1 MPNKPDNVL
10 IQKWMP
16 QFDILCHPNVKAF
29 ITHGG
34 LLGTT
39 EAVHCGVP
47 AVVMPQFGDQYT
59 NAKAL
64 EASGGGVILDLSTMT
79 EQDVYNAL
87 KTVLDPSFNKQAKE
101 LSVRFK
107 DRPMPPLET
116 AIYWIEYVA
125 RHKGAPHLRS
135 AAVGMPYYQY
145 LLLDVIAFLTFIGLA
160 ITYILYTIFTFFL
173 RKIFKRET
181 KKLKKQ

>member
-1 MPNKPDNVL
+1 MA
-10 IQKWMP
+10 I
-16 QFDILCHPNVKAF
+16 FC
-29 ITHGG
+29 
-34 LLGTT
+34 
-39 EAVHCGVP
+39 
-47 AVVMPQFGDQYT
+47 Y
-59 NAKAL
+59 
-64 EASGGGVILDLSTMT
+64 S
-79 EQDVYNAL
+79 
-87 KTVLDPSFNKQAKE
+87 SFNKQAKE